1 MQKSVE
7 SMYET
12 VCRIIMSG
20 VEVERIATELSDFY
34 KGLGGVSFVLDNVL
48 YERMGMSCE
57 DVIEVIQ
64 SGFANNSC

>member
-7 SMYET
+7 SMYEA

-20 VEVERIATELSDFY
+20 AGDMRIAGELTDFY
-34 KGLGGVSFVLDNVL
+34 DGLGDAAFQLDNVL

-57 DVIEVIQ
+57 DMIEVIL
-64 SGFANNSC
+64 SGFANKSC

>member
-12 VCRIIMSG
+12 VCGIIMSG
-20 VEVERIATELSDFY
+20 VGVERMVEELDDFY
-34 KGLGGVSFVLDNVL
+34 DGLGDVSFMLDNVL

-64 SGFANNSC
+64 RGFANNSC